1 MNKPK
6 DGIFDEVLKGCAHE
20 ISLDPHGR
28 LFPQEAHGVDSNVL
42 SQSYLRLQTIYALGR
57 EICGTIEVE
66 KLLEAIIDA
75 IRRLVPLE
83 RCLVVSVDPA
93 GKLKI
98 LKSYNVEINGDFDSW
113 PVSRSIISK
122 SLREGVSI
130 LSSDAIHDDRFSDI
144 DSVNVQNIR
153 SVICVPLGPGGPST
167 GVIYADSRLKC
178 GCFSEMDLYFLTALS
193 HYIDVAVRNANKL
206 EEVRLQCR
214 LSDERCAT
222 LQQELLGQHRI
233 VGSSRILLKAYERL
247 KRAAAKEIPI
257 LLTGE
262 TGTGKEL
269 FAKATHK
276 LSGRS
281 RKAFMPLNIAELSE
295 SIIESELFGH
305 EKGSFSGASIA
316 RTGRLEMSNEGTLF
330 LDEVAEIP
338 VHIQAKLLRVL
349 ETGDFI
355 KVGGTKW
362 IHTDVRLVCATNK
375 ALETLVKEGKFRE
388 DLYFRLKGATIFIPP
403 LRERKEDIPELVKY
417 YLKVIKS
424 EKSFTQAA
432 IECMVNYAWPGNVRQ
447 LIHFVQE
454 MEAVCESEVID
465 SSDLPDYIR
474 KGVQDDGTLATD
486 FPALPCLLAQ
496 VEEKHFRK
504 ALALCNGNNEEA
516 IRKLG
521 ISRATFF
528 ERKKRYRL

>member
-1 MNKPK
+1 MDERK
-6 DGIFDEVLKGCAHE
+6 DGIYDDALKGCIRE

-28 LFPQEAHGVDSNVL
+28 LFPQEAHGIDAKTL
-42 SQSYLRLQTIYALGR
+42 SESYLRLQTIYALGR

-66 KLLEAIIDA
+66 RLLEAIIDA

-83 RCLVVSVDPA
+83 RCLVASVDPP
-93 GKLKI
+93 GKVKI
-98 LKSYNVEINGDFDSW
+98 LRSHNIEAGGDFDFW

-130 LSSDAIHDDRFSDI
+130 LSSDAIHDDRFSNI

-153 SVICVPLGPGGPST
+153 SVICVPLGPGGSST
-167 GVIYADSRLKC
+167 GVIYADSRVKC
-178 GCFSEMDLYFLTALS
+178 GCFSELDLYFLTALS
-193 HYIDVAVRNANKL
+193 HYIDVAVRNAKKL
-206 EEVRLQCR
+206 EEVKNQCR
-214 LSDERCAT
+214 LSDERSEA

-233 VGSSRILLKAYERL
+233 VGSSRILIKAYESL

-257 LLTGE
+257 LLAGE

-276 LSGRS
+276 LSRRS
-281 RKAFMPLNIAELSE
+281 RKTFMPLNIAELSE
-295 SIIESELFGH
+295 AIIESELFGH
-305 EKGSFSGASIA
+305 EKGSFSGATAA
-316 RTGRLEMSNEGTLF
+316 RRGRLEMSDEGTLF

-349 ETGDFI
+349 ETGDFMR
-355 KVGGTKW
+355 VGGTRW

-375 ALETLVKEGKFRE
+375 DLETLVKEGKFRE
-388 DLYFRLKGATIFIPP
+388 DLYFRLKGATIRIPP
-403 LRERKEDIPELVKY
+403 LRDRKGDIPELIGF
-417 YLKVIKS
+417 YLKVTKS
-424 EKSFTQAA
+424 ERSFTQAA
-432 IECMVNYAWPGNVRQ
+432 VECMVNYAWPGNVRQ

-465 SSDLPDYIR
+465 SSDLPEYIR
-474 KGVQDDGTLATD
+474 KSVRDDAPLTTD
-486 FPALPCLLAQ
+486 FPPLPCLLAQ

-504 ALALCNGNNEEA
+504 ALALSNGNNEEA